1 MKITTSILINATAEK
16 VWRILTDFE
25 RYSQWNPF
33 ITSIKGEIN
42 VGNILRVTIT
52 QLNGNAMKFQ
62 PTILV
67 VNEYKELRW
76 IGKLLFKGLF
86 DGEHQFEIIDNKN
99 ETVTFIQS
107 EKFTGVLVPFFKKMI
122 NVNTKNGFELMN
134 EKLKERAKEIKQ

>member
-1 MKITTSILINATAEK
+1 MKITTSILVNATAEK

-25 RYSQWNPF
+25 SYSQWNPF
-33 ITSIKGEIN
+33 ITSIKGEVN
-42 VGNILRVTIT
+42 VGNILQVTIT
-52 QLNGNAMKFQ
+52 PPNGNAMKFK

-67 VNEYKELRW
+67 VKEYKELKW

-99 ETVTFIQS
+99 GTVTFIQS
-107 EKFTGVLVPFFKKMI
+107 EKFTGVLTPFFKKMI

-134 EKLKERAKEIKQ
+134 EKLKERAEIKQ